1 MTVSSLPLRQP
12 GRSNRAAPRRIDVP
26 GPVDLE
32 GPATRVL
39 ELVRAVGRRI
49 RQRPLTALAAA
60 VGVGFVV
67 GGALSFRA
75 GRIALAAAA
84 RHLAHE
90 ISKRVL

>member
-1 MTVSSLPLRQP
+1 MNARTLPAHRP
-12 GRSNRAAPRRIDVP
+12 GRSNQAVLRRVDAPSA
-26 GPVDLE
+26 VDIE

-39 ELVRAVGRRI
+39 ELARAVARRI
-49 RQRPLTALAAA
+49 EQRPLTALAAA

-84 RHLAHE
+84 RHVARELF
-90 ISKRVL
+90 KQVL